1 MNRSSDPEE
10 PDQINVK
17 IKHRIA
23 LRDDDRFWLE
33 IDRLGLHYD
42 RGDSNNV
49 LRLAIN
55 VLNVT
60 EDQPEWPEVERLVA
74 IFCSGGHS
82 VSNLFTKAELDTAK
96 WLHLSALGHHGYPQP
111 EENFGYQEATY
122 DVREFCPTCGIGGTQ
137 KAPFRIRTEFKA
149 SRSQIVQLNWVFDE
163 FFLRN
168 QAREGLRSAGITGIR
183 YLAPMLHKAN
193 RQCERVAQMVVK
205 VELPPA
211 LDPVGLQPVTCKAEN
226 EEWQAM
232 QRRRPFE
239 SEKLSHCGRLKYHYT
254 HKGPYRFDGDAFAGA
269 PDVVKSHEWFGSG
282 ASAHRLVIVSQRF
295 RQTVIASNW
304 LGVLFEP
311 IELVK

>member
-149 SRSQIVQLNWVFDE
+149 SRSQM
-163 FFLRN
+163 
-168 QAREGLRSAGITGIR
+168 GG
-183 YLAPMLHKAN
+183 APL
-193 RQCERVAQMVVK
+193 
-205 VELPPA
+205 
-211 LDPVGLQPVTCKAEN
+211 
-226 EEWQAM
+226 
-232 QRRRPFE
+232 RRRLNLP
-239 SEKLSHCGRLKYHYT
+239 
-254 HKGPYRFDGDAFAGA
+254 RFPARRAGMTVARPWPAAAWDARTVACSRGSARDGSARVRGGHPHNFAR
-269 PDVVKSHEWFGSG
+269 SRGSG
-282 ASAHRLVIVSQRF
+282 
-295 RQTVIASNW
+295 
-304 LGVLFEP
+304 E
-311 IELVK
+311 